1 MSPGGDG
8 FENAGGIRN
17 NISGT
22 AVGSVCRFQ
31 FGEFFNFVQP
41 QEVMSGYF
49 NFGYQLS
56 DKLMYDGTMVI
67 SQQQTIS
74 RGSPSNPG
82 GRIGDI
88 NDTLG
93 GISGDHPGN
102 PFQAMTSDGA
112 AV

>member
-1 MSPGGDG
+1 M
-8 FENAGGIRN
+8 
-17 NISGT
+17 
-22 AVGSVCRFQ
+22 GSVCRFQ

-93 GISGDHPGN
+93 GISGDHPKSFSGDD
-102 PFQAMTSDGA
+102 PELLQSMRKMRMEMVYRIETRTMR
-112 AV
+112 